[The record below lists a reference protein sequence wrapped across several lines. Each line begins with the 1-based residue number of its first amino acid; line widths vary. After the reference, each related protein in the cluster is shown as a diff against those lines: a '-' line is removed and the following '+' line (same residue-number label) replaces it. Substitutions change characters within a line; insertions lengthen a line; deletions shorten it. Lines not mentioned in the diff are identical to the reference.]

1 MEDAMDISGALE
13 LLRRDVDDENSDLHE
28 FVMDGTN
35 MSEEEFLSTM
45 EKNIE
50 WASRV
55 RLNECD
61 GELYAA
67 YTFVEGRQ
75 VYFKFLACEDE
86 MEDALGNFTIFLDL
100 YRGGISLSD
109 LGAAVLTERAL
120 PFYYLEFGVF
130 SKELSQEP
138 AVRKWGGFGVSRD

>member
-1 MEDAMDISGALE
+1 MDISGALE
-13 LLRRDVDDENSDLHE
+13 LLRRDVEDSTSDLHE
-28 FVMDGTN
+28 IVMDGTN
-35 MSEEEFLSTM
+35 VSEEEFLSTM

-55 RLNECD
+55 RLDECD
-61 GELYAA
+61 GDLYAA
-67 YTFVEGRQ
+67 YTFVDDRQ
-75 VYFKFLACEDE
+75 VYFKFLACDDE

-109 LGAAVLTERAL
+109 LGTAVLADRAL

-130 SKELSQEP
+130 SKELSEEP

>member
-1 MEDAMDISGALE
+1 MDISGALE
-13 LLRRDVDDENSDLHE
+13 LLRRDVEDSTSDLHE
-28 FVMDGTN
+28 FVMDETN
-35 MSEEEFLSTM
+35 VSEEEFLSTM

-55 RLNECD
+55 RLDECD
-61 GELYAA
+61 GDLYAA
-67 YTFVEGRQ
+67 YTFVDDRQ
-75 VYFKFLACEDE
+75 VYFKFLVCDDE
-86 MEDALGNFTIFLDL
+86 MEDALGNCTIFLDL

-109 LGAAVLTERAL
+109 LGTAVLADRAL

-130 SKELSQEP
+130 SKELSEEP